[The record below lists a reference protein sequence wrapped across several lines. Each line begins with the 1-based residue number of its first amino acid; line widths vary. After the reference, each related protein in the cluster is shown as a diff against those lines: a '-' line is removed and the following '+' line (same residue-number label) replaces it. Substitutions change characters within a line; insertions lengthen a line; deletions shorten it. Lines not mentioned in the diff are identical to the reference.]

1 MNNPFPLLVCSWI
14 LVGLATTGCT
24 SNTEDIGGGFLI
36 RTRVYQGM
44 AHEYKEF
51 DLYYRGILGIRRLIH
66 KDIRNAEVSPDGQR
80 VLFFAR
86 RHRPE
91 PLGMD
96 YVLYVFRRTNEKLT
110 EVDAGHFEF
119 TLENWDP
126 KGERLIFRKSY
137 EGIMLFDLITG
148 ESREITDEGVYFLG
162 WSPSGRKIAYA
173 TGNSVYEENALY
185 YVDIEEP
192 QTVQVRQKQGEWWR
206 KEDFEW
212 ETVEGEEKIIVKETE
227 S

>member
-1 MNNPFPLLVCSWI
+1 MQSRVPLLVMGCVLSA
-14 LVGLATTGCT
+14 LVTMGCT
-24 SNTEDIGGGFLI
+24 SYTEDIGGGFLI

-66 KDIRNAEVSPDGQR
+66 KDIRNAEVSPDAKR

-91 PLGMD
+91 PLEMD
-96 YVLYVFRRTNEKLT
+96 YVLYVFGRTNKKLT
-110 EVDAGHFEF
+110 EAAAGDFEF

-137 EGIMLFDLITG
+137 EGIMLFDVITG

-173 TGNSVYEENALY
+173 TGNSVYEENALG
-185 YVDIEEP
+185 YVDIEESNM
-192 QTVQVRQKQGEWWR
+192 VQVRQKQGEWWR
-206 KEDFEW
+206 KEDFVW
-212 ETVEGEEKIIVKETE
+212 VTLEGEEKIIVKEAGR
-227 S
+227 